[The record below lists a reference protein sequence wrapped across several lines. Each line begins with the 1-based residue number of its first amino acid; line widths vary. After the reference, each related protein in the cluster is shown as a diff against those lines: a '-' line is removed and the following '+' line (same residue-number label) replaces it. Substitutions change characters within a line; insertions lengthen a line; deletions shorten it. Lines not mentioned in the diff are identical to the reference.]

1 MICID
6 AFHNLK
12 LLKLTGCINI
22 GGHGLDVLWGSLVLE
37 CIESHK
43 PQLNN
48 DNLPQS
54 NLSPNV
60 IISLL
65 ESIAESPGNKLQHMY
80 FPDIVKDEVSVAL
93 VINSNVLHV

>member
-1 MICID
+1 MLPVQ
-6 AFHNLK
+6 AQLQV
-12 LLKLTGCINI
+12 GSAAA
-22 GGHGLDVLWGSLVLE
+22 GEVARGSLVLE

-65 ESIAESPGNKLQHMY
+65 ESIAESPGNKLQHPRY
-80 FPDIVKDEVSVAL
+80 CKG
-93 VINSNVLHV
+93 